1 MYLYLVRGFDPH
13 DLSVQFFPDPSISKI
28 IASGVSLTASGVSSI
43 IFPLSRRI
51 LRIWRNLRSRNGL

>member
-43 IFPLSRRI
+43 IFPLSR
-51 LRIWRNLRSRNGL
+51 